1 MIQKNN
7 VLADSIFNSFH
18 ELGIALIEME
28 YLLGIDY
35 REVLNGDIDPKS
47 DAASKGFV
55 IIGIYQMLFNL
66 VDGNTELMKRW
77 MHNYCEGLA
86 YKPYDLLAKPDGMT
100 RLHDF
105 LSSCEKDT
113 FFKLPE
119 EDFTASA

>member
-28 YLLGIDY
+28 YLLGVDY
-35 REVLNGDIDPKS
+35 REVLNGDITPDS
-47 DAASKGFV
+47 SAAQKGFV

-66 VDGNTELMKRW
+66 LEGNTDLMRRW
-77 MHNYCEGLA
+77 MHQYSADLG
-86 YKPYDLLAKPDGMT
+86 YKPYDLLAKPAGMNK
-100 RLHDF
+100 LHDY
-105 LSSCEKDT
+105 LESCEKDT
-113 FFKLPE
+113 FFSLPS

>member
-55 IIGIYQMLFNL
+55 IIGIYQMLYNL
-66 VDGNTELMKRW
+66 VDGNSELMRRW
-77 MHNYCEGLA
+77 MHSYCEDLA

-105 LSSCEKDT
+105 LQSREKDT